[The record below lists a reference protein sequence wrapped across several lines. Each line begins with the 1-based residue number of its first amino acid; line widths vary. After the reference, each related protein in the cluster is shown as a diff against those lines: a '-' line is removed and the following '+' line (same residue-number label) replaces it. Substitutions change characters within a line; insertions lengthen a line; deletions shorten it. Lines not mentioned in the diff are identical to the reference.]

1 MLTSFIGVFEDK
13 LKMHKNE
20 IKEELQKA
28 KTDRRKA
35 WMKATLKEAKELFGQ
50 VDRRIEISAQ
60 CIRAREGLFD
70 GS

>member
-28 KTDRRKA
+28 
-35 WMKATLKEAKELFGQ
+35 
-50 VDRRIEISAQ
+50 
-60 CIRAREGLFD
+60 REGT
-70 GS
+70 STTPSVPKMPNINKK